1 MQILFVFLI
10 ENNKKER
17 KKEESPL
24 GDSSV

>member
-10 ENNKKER
+10 ENNKKEQ